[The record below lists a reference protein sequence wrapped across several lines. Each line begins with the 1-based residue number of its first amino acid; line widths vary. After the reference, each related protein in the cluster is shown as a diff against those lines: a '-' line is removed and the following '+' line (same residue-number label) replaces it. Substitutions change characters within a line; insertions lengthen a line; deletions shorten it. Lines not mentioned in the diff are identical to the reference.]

1 MPLYFISPTPFNLL
15 GIDRWVRNFFYLT
28 YFDSFEGNTSRVF
41 VPRRRDRI
49 DSDSM
54 GDVCNH
60 LLCDPETLE
69 FIAGR
74 GPGGKACFVM
84 LDEETQ
90 ALARPGGA
98 RGHAP
103 SGGAAPSA
111 GLQDRDDAPGRRG
124 GRAERAARDRRA
136 GSYDELSALAQSAGL
151 GDDLVVVAAMATPAA
166 GRSLCAASAT
176 GMITPVT

>member
-28 YFDSFEGNTSRVF
+28 YFDSFEGTHSRVF
-41 VPRRRDRI
+41 VPRRRDRL
-49 DSDSM
+49 DFDSM

-60 LLCDPETLE
+60 LLSDPETLE

-90 ALARPGGA
+90 ALARQ
-98 RGHAP
+98 
-103 SGGAAPSA
+103 A
-111 GLQDRDDAPGRRG
+111 GLEVMHPPVELRIAWAP
-124 GRAERAARDRRA
+124 
-136 GSYDELSALAQSAGL
+136 
-151 GDDLVVVAAMATPAA
+151 
-166 GRSLCAASAT
+166 RSS
-176 GMITPVT
+176 